1 MSLRDCEV
9 PVFEFWLIRKGNIT
23 EVAEGPEDT
32 EKECPA
38 IAVHP
43 SYVYRRLVVLRDLGD
58 IAFRAA
64 WQTGRI
70 LAQCTWPMTGRTS
83 R

>member
-23 EVAEGPEDT
+23 EVAEGPENT

-43 SYVYRRLVVLRDLGD
+43 AYVYRRLVVLRVLRALRDLGD

-64 WQTGRI
+64 W
-70 LAQCTWPMTGRTS
+70 RTAGS
-83 R
+83 SHNAPGP